1 MFKNLLTI
9 FLSLLIALIV
19 LEVLSRQYLDP
30 KNSEKMTWRTMIF
43 DANKPFINID
53 NYFKWRPSNST
64 RSIGFYSNP
73 NGKNQIVEYDYTVMT
88 NNYGL
93 VMNRDIVEKGE
104 YVVVIGDSFTEGQG
118 AKPWFYSVEEKL
130 ENNNIKSAN
139 LGILGTGPMQWELL
153 LNKFKVETKVNI
165 NKLIV
170 VVIPDDMYR
179 EVWNFDNRTLSC
191 LNNGDCDSGV
201 GFIGIKMANKSLG
214 QIIEETNA
222 LQTKYHRL
230 ERPPL
235 EFSFSVNFLKTL
247 LLRSQFIYSLNH
259 LWNKLFRKN
268 NDADILLKKIIKKDI
283 LFEKNSDVLKRFI
296 SEYKDKI
303 FFIVINEK
311 NYKSNSIMSSK
322 HKKLL
327 KFLELNKIDFD
338 FCELQDS
345 QFHIHDSH
353 PNENGYKE
361 IEKCF
366 MRGLS
371 LK

>member
-1 MFKNLLTI
+1 MFKTLLTI
-9 FLSLLIALIV
+9 FLSLLITFIVVEAL
-19 LEVLSRQYLDP
+19 SQKYLNP
-30 KNSEKMTWRTMIF
+30 RNSEKMTFRTMIF

-73 NGKNQIVEYDYTVMT
+73 NGKNQVVEYDYKVIT

-93 VMNRDIVEKGE
+93 VMNRDIVKKGE

-153 LNKFKVETKVNI
+153 LNKFKAETKVTI
-165 NKLIV
+165 NKLFV
-170 VVIPDDMYR
+170 VIIPDDMYR
-179 EVWNFDNRTLSC
+179 KVWNFDNRTLSC
-191 LNNGDCDSGV
+191 LNNGDCDYGV

-214 QIIEETNA
+214 QIIEEANE

-230 ERPPL
+230 EKPPL
-235 EFSFSVNFLKTL
+235 KFSFSVSYLKAL
-247 LLRSQFIYSLNH
+247 LLRSQFIYSLNDS
-259 LWNKLFRKN
+259 WNKLFRKN
-268 NDADILLKKIIKKDI
+268 NNADILHKNNNKDI
-283 LFEKNSDVLKRFI
+283 LFEKNADTLKRFI

-311 NYKSNSIMSSK
+311 NYKSNSISTSK
-322 HKKLL
+322 HKNLL
-327 KFLELNKIDFD
+327 KFLDSNKIDFD

-345 QFHIHDSH
+345 QFHTNDSH
-353 PNENGYKE
+353 PNENGYRK
-361 IEKCF
+361 IEECF
-366 MRGLS
+366 MRSLS
-371 LK
+371 L

>member
-1 MFKNLLTI
+1 
-9 FLSLLIALIV
+9 
-19 LEVLSRQYLDP
+19 
-30 KNSEKMTWRTMIF
+30 
-43 DANKPFINID
+43 
-53 NYFKWRPSNST
+53 
-64 RSIGFYSNP
+64 
-73 NGKNQIVEYDYTVMT
+73 
-88 NNYGL
+88 
-93 VMNRDIVEKGE
+93 
-104 YVVVIGDSFTEGQG
+104 
-118 AKPWFYSVEEKL
+118 
-130 ENNNIKSAN
+130 
-139 LGILGTGPMQWELL
+139 
-153 LNKFKVETKVNI
+153 
-165 NKLIV
+165 
-170 VVIPDDMYR
+170 
-179 EVWNFDNRTLSC
+179 
-191 LNNGDCDSGV
+191 
-201 GFIGIKMANKSLG
+201 MANKSLG

-222 LQTKYHRL
+222 LQTKYYRL
-230 ERPPL
+230 ERKPL
-235 EFSFSVNFLKTL
+235 KFSFSVNYLKAL